1 MRGDTE
7 MFIFHLLNGMKFTF
21 YNNLSTISKICVDL
35 KCWQCVEYN
44 GDDNYWII
52 SLESPDNQSN
62 DFNLNGEIFGLTP
75 SRSQ

>member
-1 MRGDTE
+1 MLSSRSTVKCRDVTFAKIE
-7 MFIFHLLNGMKFTF
+7 ECVLEALCLL
-21 YNNLSTISKICVDL
+21 LVVDVWTL
-35 KCWQCVEYN
+35 YN